1 MELKKAFLVEISTGE
16 NAREMG
22 DRIPVQFNPT
32 SMRMAIANRSE
43 GGQQSG
49 RQSRQ
54 YVGTGSTTLTL
65 ELVFDSADEGDSDNP
80 VPVFE
85 RTRKIEYF
93 IKPKEGEELPPRVR
107 FEWAQLQIDGV
118 VESFNLDLDHFAADG
133 TPLRAKVGLTIKAQ
147 DPTYQFRRSGPGA
160 TDTAGAPAPG
170 AATPD
175 LPGLGGLGALNDALG
190 RLANNPIANALSAAN
205 AAISD
210 VNATIARALD
220 GESLAQFAQ
229 RQGLDPTAW
238 RALAAGVADPLR
250 LTAGAEIGLAAVA
263 GPGLAAQGV
272 ATAAT
277 DTVARL
283 GLSATGNDV
292 RAVLAQ
298 GTALAQAGGVGAGLE
313 TLKTDVA
320 GQGNRSA
327 RQAFAGTA
335 VQLPPQGNAIA
346 ELAASSGQRNQ
357 VFSQRADPRAT
368 TFGANV
374 PLRDRVGGAVETRA
388 NLLTG
393 QAAQRSDSLP
403 PVSTNPTQP
412 AWQALPQGAP
422 AGSGAHRPGQPG
434 DCGCGCH

>member
-22 DRIPVQFNPT
+22 ERIPVQFNPT

-49 RQSRQ
+49 RQPRQ

-93 IKPKEGEELPPRVR
+93 IKPKEGEEQPPRVR
-107 FEWAQLQIDGV
+107 FEWAQLQLDGL

-147 DPTYQFRRSGPGA
+147 DPNYQFQRSGPGA
-160 TDTAGAPAPG
+160 IDTAGAPAPG

-175 LPGLGGLGALNDALG
+175 LPGIGGALSDALG
-190 RLANNPIANALSAAN
+190 RLANNPLSNALSGMN
-205 AAISD
+205 GAISELNSA
-210 VNATIARALD
+210 VARALD
-220 GESLAQFAQ
+220 GESLVQFAQ

-238 RALAAGVADPLR
+238 RALAAGVTDPLR
-250 LTAGAEIGLAAVA
+250 LAAGTEIGLAKVA
-263 GPGLAAQGV
+263 GQGLASRPAAAAAGD
-272 ATAAT
+272 TAS
-277 DTVARL
+277 RL
-283 GLSATGNDV
+283 GLAGSGNDA
-292 RAVLAQ
+292 RAVIAQ
-298 GTALAQAGGVGAGLE
+298 GTALAQAGGVGVGTA
-313 TLKTDVA
+313 TLQTEVA
-320 GQGNRSA
+320 GTASRAA
-327 RQAFAGTA
+327 RQAFAGAA
-335 VQLPPQGNAIA
+335 VQAQAQGNPIA
-346 ELAASSGQRNQ
+346 ELAATSGSRNQ
-357 VFSQRADPRAT
+357 VFGLRADPRAT
-368 TFGANV
+368 SFGANV

-403 PVSTNPTQP
+403 PTSTNPTQP
-412 AWQALPQGAP
+412 AWQALPQAAATGA
-422 AGSGAHRPGQPG
+422 GVSRPGHPG